1 MVGYAAERLQADDV
15 ADALPGQCGDLSGN
29 QPSLAELRAERDS
42 AACQFRFV
50 EDVVERNEIAEP
62 AAVRIDPLQL
72 FLNLFVEEVD
82 DELRKESV
90 SRMVFLPV
98 FRIHEAL
105 QEKVGQ
111 CRIYH
116 LYPLRHQPV
125 CDMPLCEGME
135 FQEYLA
141 YDSHF
146 RVVLVAAYPVEV
158 GSG

>member
-1 MVGYAAERLQADDV
+1 MQPNGCRLMTWPMPCRASAATSPAISH
-15 ADALPGQCGDLSGN
+15 P
-29 QPSLAELRAERDS
+29 LAELRAERDS

>member
-1 MVGYAAERLQADDV
+1 
-15 ADALPGQCGDLSGN
+15 
-29 QPSLAELRAERDS
+29 
-42 AACQFRFV
+42 
-50 EDVVERNEIAEP
+50 
-62 AAVRIDPLQL
+62 
-72 FLNLFVEEVD
+72 
-82 DELRKESV
+82 
-90 SRMVFLPV
+90 MVFLPV